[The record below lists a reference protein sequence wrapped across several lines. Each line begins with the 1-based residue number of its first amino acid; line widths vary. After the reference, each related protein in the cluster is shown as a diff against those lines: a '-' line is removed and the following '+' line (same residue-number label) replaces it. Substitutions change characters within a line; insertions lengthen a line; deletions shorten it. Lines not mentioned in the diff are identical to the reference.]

1 MRFFKNLFKEKRE
14 MWLKVPMDCKTREDK
29 DNFILD
35 TITFLE
41 QTIKIN

>member
-1 MRFFKNLFKEKRE
+1 

-29 DNFILD
+29 DNIILD
-35 TITFLE
+35 TMNFLE